1 MRRYIILFIIILMI
15 FVSGCNLSNK
25 TTNTDNQNPNEGN
38 ETMKYDEFSDEHDQF
53 RDTEEILQKA
63 SKKSLDRL
71 IKTSYPQKELI
82 ASLSYLG
89 TDNFNTSLH
98 WLNNNYPVECIRTPQ
113 GFLTYCVYKLEEG
126 GLLFVFFHGEEL
138 KSADYI
144 FVVKEPLA
152 KENFDGIQKGMTL
165 ADVEAVD
172 PGTKLVNAIYTEYLT
187 MGKTFHMVKDGFIAI
202 TYTQGGRSPSSYVRV
217 DIDMTAYQVDTVQ
230 FIPNGGVL
238 NTFEEYKYSFLPED
252 YPD

>member
-1 MRRYIILFIIILMI
+1 MRKSIVLLGIVLMI
-15 FVSGCNLSNK
+15 FASGCNPASR
-25 TTNTDNQNPNEGN
+25 TTDMSAQN
-38 ETMKYDEFSDEHDQF
+38 SDKEKNNIESDMF
-53 RDTEEILQKA
+53 LGDTEQSRNTEKILQKA